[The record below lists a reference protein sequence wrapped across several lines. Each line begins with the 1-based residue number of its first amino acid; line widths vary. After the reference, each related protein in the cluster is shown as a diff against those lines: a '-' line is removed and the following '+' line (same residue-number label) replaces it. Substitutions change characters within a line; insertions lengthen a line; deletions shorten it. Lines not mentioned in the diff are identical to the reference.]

1 MKTQL
6 FDRAGAA
13 CLAWRSTVPTR
24 ATLRDCA
31 GAEGWGAS
39 RC

>member
-13 CLAWRSTVPTR
+13 CRAWRSTVPTC
-24 ATLRDCA
+24 ATLRDRA
-31 GAEGWGAS
+31 GAEGWGARS
-39 RC
+39 C

>member
-13 CLAWRSTVPTR
+13 CRAWYA
-24 ATLRDCA
+24 ATLRDRA